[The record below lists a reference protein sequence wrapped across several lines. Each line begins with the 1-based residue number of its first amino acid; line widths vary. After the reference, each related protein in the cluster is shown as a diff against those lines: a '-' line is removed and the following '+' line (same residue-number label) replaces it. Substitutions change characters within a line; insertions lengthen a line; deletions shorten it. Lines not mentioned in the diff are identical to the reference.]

1 MNAGLGNGERIA
13 TLHAVQSKV
22 MQECRICDIV
32 KVKVKYREVKVIVKC
47 KVEATLTYAEVR
59 AKQH

>member
-1 MNAGLGNGERIA
+1 M
-13 TLHAVQSKV
+13 HY
-22 MQECRICDIV
+22 RICDIV